1 MKTVKILVIAFMAL
15 AISSCSQ
22 SKEDKFLADLEDFV
36 ETFENS
42 SYDYL
47 KDNFESMSN
56 TFFSKVE
63 NLYGVDLSKSDH
75 IMECLEA
82 SGLNLNEKQKE
93 KAYELEERLLKRAA
107 GLKEE
112 FQQMRETKREERKR
126 QETIDTDLDDDDKSV
141 NLKGNVD
148 KYPVTMHLEIN
159 GTLVKGSYYYDK
171 QGPGAQLKLSGT
183 NEDGV
188 LDINETDAN
197 GTPTGHFKG
206 KFSSGVFKG
215 MFVTNQGKQMPF
227 MLSESGDE
235 SADSSFDE
243 GDSFDNDDDSDLSMD
258 KGDSSV
264 DAFLD
269 EYEKFWKRYVSFI
282 KKMDKNNPM
291 AMTDYAKWLNQYNEY
306 NNKLQK
312 MRGKMSVNQIN
323 RMNQMN
329 LELLKEM
336 DKIK

>member
-1 MKTVKILVIAFMAL
+1 MKTIKILVIAFMAL

-22 SKEDKFLADLEDFV
+22 SKEDKFLADFEEFV
-36 ETFENS
+36 EMFENS

-47 KDNFESMSN
+47 RDNFDSMSK

-63 NLYGVDLSKSDH
+63 NLYGVDLTKSDH

-82 SGLNLNEKQKE
+82 SGLDLNEKQKE
-93 KAYELEERLLKRAA
+93 KAYELEERLLKRFAD
-107 GLKEE
+107 LKEE
-112 FQQMRETKREERKR
+112 KKQMRDTDREESKS
-126 QETIDTDLDDDDKSV
+126 IDTDSDDNDKIV
-141 NLKGNVD
+141 DLKGNVD

-159 GTLVKGSYYYDK
+159 GTLVKGNYYYDK

-183 NEDGV
+183 NEDGI

-206 KFSSGVFKG
+206 KLSSGVFKG

-227 MLSESGDE
+227 ILSEGGGD
-235 SADSSFDE
+235 SADFSFDE
-243 GDSFDNDDDSDLSMD
+243 GDSFDDEEDSDLSID

-269 EYEKFWKRYVSFI
+269 EYEKFGKRYVSFI
-282 KKMDKNNPM
+282 KKIDKNNPTAM
-291 AMTDYAKWLNQYNEY
+291 ADYAKLLNQYNEY
-306 NNKLQK
+306 NNKLRK
-312 MRGKMSVNQIN
+312 MSGKMSMNQIN

-329 LELLKEM
+329 IELLKEM
-336 DKIK
+336 DKIKE

>member
-1 MKTVKILVIAFMAL
+1 MKTVKILVIAFMVL

-22 SKEDKFLADLEDFV
+22 SKEDKFLADLEEFV
-36 ETFENS
+36 EMFENS

-47 KDNFESMSN
+47 RDNFDSMSK

-63 NLYGVDLSKSDH
+63 NLYGVDLNKSDH

-82 SGLNLNEKQKE
+82 SGLKLNEKQKE
-93 KAYELEERLLKRAA
+93 KAYELEERLLKRIAD
-107 GLKEE
+107 LKEGKK
-112 FQQMRETKREERKR
+112 QMRDTDREESKS
-126 QETIDTDLDDDDKSV
+126 IDTDLDDDDKSV

-171 QGPGAQLKLSGT
+171 QGPSAQLKLSGT
-183 NEDGV
+183 NEDGI

-235 SADSSFDE
+235 SDNSSFDE
-243 GDSFDNDDDSDLSMD
+243 EESFDNDEEMD

-269 EYEKFWKRYVSFI
+269 EYEKFWKRYASFI
-282 KKMDKNNPM
+282 KKMDKDDPT
-291 AMTDYAKWLNQYNEY
+291 AMMDYAKLLNQYNEY

-323 RMNQMN
+323 RINQMN